1 LELFIHLP
9 HLELGL
15 LQLAS
20 LPLMISLLLVVEE
33 VELLAEAVVLVDTE
47 QGLDLQLHLETLI
60 PLLSDLVVQDHQIV
74 LVQLIHK
81 HPMDLVQFL
90 IQ

>member
-20 LPLMISLLLVVEE
+20 LPLIISLLLV
-33 VELLAEAVVLVDTE
+33 AVVAAEEMRVVVAVQVDLE
-47 QGLDLQLHLETLI
+47 QEQVYL
-60 PLLSDLVVQDHQIV
+60 
-74 LVQLIHK
+74 
-81 HPMDLVQFL
+81 
-90 IQ
+90 